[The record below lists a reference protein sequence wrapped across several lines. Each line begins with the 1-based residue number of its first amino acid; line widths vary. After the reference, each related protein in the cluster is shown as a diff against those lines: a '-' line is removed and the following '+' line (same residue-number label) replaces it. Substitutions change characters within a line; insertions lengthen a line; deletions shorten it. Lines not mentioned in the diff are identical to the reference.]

1 MLFKNHAFSYVLN
14 TIDFVKRP
22 VTQISLHSA
31 FAGNTSVIFT
41 REIWP
46 FKKHPNIK
54 FVFLIIEIR
63 VQYSYLVE
71 NRF

>member
-41 REIWP
+41 REI
-46 FKKHPNIK
+46 
-54 FVFLIIEIR
+54 
-63 VQYSYLVE
+63 
-71 NRF
+71 